1 MEDLEIQTAKAD
13 TLQVELDRLR
23 SSSEA
28 ALQQLRRRPAPPPAL
43 ARRLQ
48 AQVREVEAL
57 TTERDAAHQ
66 RCQAL
71 EQSENALV
79 EAATQLRRQ
88 VDSLQRR
95 ITHLREERDSLQVE
109 LDTAVRERDQAVER
123 QQIEVDRTFKAR
135 SDLHAHDQH
144 LNSMRSSISRLE
156 QQVGQWC
163 STSVATERRLAA
175 AEQGAASLRRS
186 RDLAL
191 QGQDDDVRD
200 RDAVVTDYRLLQDH
214 YADAYN
220 RFSAVAAAMGQN
232 VDLPNPSGLA
242 QHALSGSAGPR
253 RARKT
258 QRTATASFAARNTP
272 SSRSQS
278 PARKSPIGGA
288 MADEDDD
295 VGSIGGGSPVPPPI
309 DRSDEGASSAEEG
322 SPDQDDADAPPAR
335 PLMTRSLPARRTM
348 QTRRCGCPLSLSV
361 QSTSPQFFDR
371 CPSDDSG
378 DAELDRASDDGQ
390 GGDLPADEDDTSAG
404 QDNSTEIDEDDEASL
419 PSTTVP
425 RGLWIP
431 GYRVHRLF
439 RTADVTPWD
448 VDKVSHQLAVEI
460 DVPASTSLLLD
471 VSAWLFPTLAPSAH
485 PHPSTY
491 EHLITGAA
499 VDVLMNLSPP
509 PWVSLD
515 NEEAPLTFIP
525 HLRGRMPHNFA
536 QAYLEYEERHLQSI
550 WGSTHTLP
558 ITEAMCLADPLLAA
572 YHEQRRQRRS
582 RAGVAWRQ
590 FLAKYVV
597 PAIRRHLCDID
608 ILLDPFFLHFPKPR
622 VLKEWYPRLTGNAT
636 TLANTLEILD
646 AEEPW
651 RLQYRLNPQDH
662 PAMQIARLAGKFIAP
677 Q

>member
-1 MEDLEIQTAKAD
+1 
-13 TLQVELDRLR
+13 
-23 SSSEA
+23 
-28 ALQQLRRRPAPPPAL
+28 
-43 ARRLQ
+43 
-48 AQVREVEAL
+48 
-57 TTERDAAHQ
+57 
-66 RCQAL
+66 
-71 EQSENALV
+71 
-79 EAATQLRRQ
+79 
-88 VDSLQRR
+88 
-95 ITHLREERDSLQVE
+95 
-109 LDTAVRERDQAVER
+109 
-123 QQIEVDRTFKAR
+123 
-135 SDLHAHDQH
+135 
-144 LNSMRSSISRLE
+144 
-156 QQVGQWC
+156 
-163 STSVATERRLAA
+163 
-175 AEQGAASLRRS
+175 
-186 RDLAL
+186 
-191 QGQDDDVRD
+191 
-200 RDAVVTDYRLLQDH
+200 
-214 YADAYN
+214 
-220 RFSAVAAAMGQN
+220 MGQN
-232 VDLPNPSGLA
+232 VDLPDPSGLA
-242 QHALSGSAGPR
+242 RHALSDSAGPR
-253 RARKT
+253 CARKT

-278 PARKSPIGGA
+278 PARKSPVGGA

-322 SPDQDDADAPPAR
+322 SPDQDDADAPPAEEAS
-335 PLMTRSLPARRTM
+335 PDDEASPGQEDDADEEMLAALSRSRSSQRLR
-348 QTRRCGCPLSLSV
+348 SSSIYV
-361 QSTSPQFFDR
+361 
-371 CPSDDSG
+371 
-378 DAELDRASDDGQ
+378 
-390 GGDLPADEDDTSAG
+390 GDLPADEDDTSAG

-525 HLRGRMPHNFA
+525 HIRGRMRHNFA

-550 WGSTHTLP
+550 WGSRHTLP

-636 TLANTLEILD
+636 TFADALEILD

-651 RLQYRLNPQDH
+651 RFQYRLNPQDH